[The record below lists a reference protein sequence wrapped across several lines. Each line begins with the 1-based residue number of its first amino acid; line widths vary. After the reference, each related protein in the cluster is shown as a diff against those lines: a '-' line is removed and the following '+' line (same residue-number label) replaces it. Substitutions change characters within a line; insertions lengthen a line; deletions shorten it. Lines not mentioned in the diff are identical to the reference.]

1 MPLLDICEHL
11 WSFHLVTFH
20 FLRESPSPTPS
31 SGGLD
36 GLTLLPCS
44 KAKTWVIGALHPPR
58 CVIGSGI
65 SPDPNQTMK
74 LALGFLLELLGE
86 SHSLSAVVAK
96 VIGYKPEAAGSYF
109 YHHLGRT
116 CMRTKIA

>member
-1 MPLLDICEHL
+1 MVLY
-11 WSFHLVTFH
+11 LVTFS
-20 FLRESPSPTPS
+20 FLRESPSPIPS

-36 GLTLLPCS
+36 GQTLLPCCKV
-44 KAKTWVIGALHPPR
+44 KAWVIRAFHPPR
-58 CVIGSGI
+58 YVICSGI

-96 VIGYKPEAAGSYF
+96 VIGYKPEAVGSYF
-109 YHHLGRT
+109 YCHLGRT